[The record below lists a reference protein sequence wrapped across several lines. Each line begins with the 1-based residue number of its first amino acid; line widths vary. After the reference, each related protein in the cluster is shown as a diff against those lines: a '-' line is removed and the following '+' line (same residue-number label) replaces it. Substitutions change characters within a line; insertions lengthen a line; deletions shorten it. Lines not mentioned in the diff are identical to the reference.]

1 MWPEH
6 PYRRS
11 GSAPQPKTA
20 AYEARKQ
27 NRANRLKNRRR

>member
-6 PYRRS
+6 PYRNY
-11 GSAPQPKTA
+11 APQPKTA
-20 AYEARKQ
+20 AYQARKQ